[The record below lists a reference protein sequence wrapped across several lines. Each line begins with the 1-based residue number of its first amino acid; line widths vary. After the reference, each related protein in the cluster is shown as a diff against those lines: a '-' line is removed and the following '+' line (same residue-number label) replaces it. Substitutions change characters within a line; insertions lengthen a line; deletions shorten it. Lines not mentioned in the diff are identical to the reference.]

1 MGIFRYD
8 TKYAAPTKEQ
18 RERYMKGEYEELL
31 FGEESEIMLV
41 VYDEAVYLKDET
53 DGSRVLFTGPKD
65 KGKVYDEIQHRLDE
79 HAHKGEGSRSFVSAR
94 EID

>member
-8 TKYAAPTKEQ
+8 TKYAAPTREQ
-18 RERYMKGEYEELL
+18 RERYMKGEYEEHL
-31 FGEESEIMLV
+31 FGDDNEIMV
-41 VYDEAVYLKDET
+41 IVYDEAAYLKDET

-65 KGKVYDEIQHRLDE
+65 KGKVYDEIKRRLDE
-79 HAHKGEGSRSFVSAR
+79 HANKTDGRRSFVSGR